1 MRGLFPSFF
10 NKGDNMK
17 LKIYNNK
24 SNKNIIN
31 KKIEE
36 IQEISF
42 NFKDNSD
49 ITNPILI
56 LQTYKTGNYCY
67 IPDLK
72 RYYYIDRIELM
83 KGGFYRLY
91 LEIDVL
97 MSYKDEIINAD
108 WYSVNGVNVT
118 IPNEVDYNSLVDYEQ
133 FLLTIGG

>member
-1 MRGLFPSFF
+1 MIV
-10 NKGDNMK
+10 KV
-17 LKIYNNK
+17 YNNK
-24 SNKNIIN
+24 SNKNIVN

-42 NFKDNSD
+42 DFKDDSD

-56 LQTYKTGNYCY
+56 LQSYKSGNYCY

-72 RYYYIDRIELM
+72 RYYFIDKIELM
-83 KGGFYRLY
+83 NGGFYKLY

-118 IPNEVDYNSLVDYEQ
+118 IPNEIDYNSLVDYEQ

>member
-1 MRGLFPSFF
+1 
-10 NKGDNMK
+10 MK

-24 SNKNIIN
+24 SNKNIVN

-49 ITNPILI
+49 ITNPILS
-56 LQTYKTGNYCY
+56 LQTYQTGNYCY

-97 MSYKDEIINAD
+97 MSYKDELINAD

-118 IPNEVDYNSLVDYEQ
+118 IPNEIDYNSLVDYEQ
-133 FLLTIGG
+133 FVLTIGG

>member
-1 MRGLFPSFF
+1 MIV
-10 NKGDNMK
+10 
-17 LKIYNNK
+17 KIYNNK
-24 SNKNIIN
+24 SNKNIVN

-36 IQEISF
+36 VQEISF
-42 NFKDNSD
+42 DFKDDSD

-56 LQTYKTGNYCY
+56 LQSYKSGNYCY
-67 IPDLK
+67 IPDLN
-72 RYYYIDRIELM
+72 RYYYIDKIELM
-83 KGGFYRLY
+83 NGGYYKLY

-118 IPNEVDYNSLVDYEQ
+118 IPNEIDYNSLVDYEQ

>member
-1 MRGLFPSFF
+1 MIVKVF
-10 NKGDNMK
+10 
-17 LKIYNNK
+17 NNK
-24 SNKNIIN
+24 SNKNIVN

-42 NFKDNSD
+42 DFKDDSD

-56 LQTYKTGNYCY
+56 LQSYKSGNYCY

-72 RYYYIDRIELM
+72 RYYFIDKIELM
-83 KGGFYRLY
+83 NGGFYKLY

-118 IPNEVDYNSLVDYEQ
+118 IPNEIDYNSLVDYEQ

>member
-1 MRGLFPSFF
+1 MLV
-10 NKGDNMK
+10 
-17 LKIYNNK
+17 KIYHNK
-24 SNKNIIN
+24 SNNNVIN

-56 LQTYKTGNYCY
+56 LQSYKTGNYCY

-83 KGGFYRLY
+83 SGGFYKLY

-97 MSYKDEIINAD
+97 MSYKTDLINGEWYSDGKNVIIN
-108 WYSVNGVNVT
+108 
-118 IPNEVDYNSLVDYEQ
+118 NEIDYNSLVDYEQ
-133 FLLTIGG
+133 FLLTIGGL

>member
-1 MRGLFPSFF
+1 
-10 NKGDNMK
+10 MK

-24 SNKNIIN
+24 SNKNIVN

-42 NFKDNSD
+42 NFKDYSD
-49 ITNPILI
+49 ITNPSLI

-108 WYSVNGVNVT
+108 WYSVSGVNVT
-118 IPNEVDYNSLVDYEQ
+118 IPNEIDYNSLVDYEQ

>member
-1 MRGLFPSFF
+1 
-10 NKGDNMK
+10 MK

-24 SNKNIIN
+24 SNKNIVN

-42 NFKDNSD
+42 NFKDYSD

-108 WYSVNGVNVT
+108 WYSVSGVNVI

>member
-1 MRGLFPSFF
+1 MIV
-10 NKGDNMK
+10 KV
-17 LKIYNNK
+17 YNNK
-24 SNKNIIN
+24 SNKNIVN

-42 NFKDNSD
+42 DFKDDSD

-56 LQTYKTGNYCY
+56 LQSYKSGNYCY

-72 RYYYIDRIELM
+72 RYYFIDKIELM
-83 KGGFYRLY
+83 NGGFYKLY

-118 IPNEVDYNSLVDYEQ
+118 IPNEIDYNSLVDYEQ
-133 FLLTIGG
+133 FLFTIGG

>member
-1 MRGLFPSFF
+1 
-10 NKGDNMK
+10 MK

-24 SNKNIIN
+24 SNKNIVN

-42 NFKDNSD
+42 NFKDYSD

-97 MSYKDEIINAD
+97 MSYKEEIINAD

>member
-1 MRGLFPSFF
+1 MIV
-10 NKGDNMK
+10 KV
-17 LKIYNNK
+17 YNNK
-24 SNKNIIN
+24 SNKNIVN

-42 NFKDNSD
+42 NFKDDSD

-56 LQTYKTGNYCY
+56 LQSYKTGNYCY
-67 IPDLK
+67 IPDLN

-83 KGGFYRLY
+83 NGGFYKLY

-97 MSYKDEIINAD
+97 MSYKDEIIKAD

-118 IPNEVDYNSLVDYEQ
+118 IPNEIDYNSLIDYEQ
-133 FLLTIGG
+133 FLLIIGG

>member
-1 MRGLFPSFF
+1 
-10 NKGDNMK
+10 MK

-24 SNKNIIN
+24 SNKNIVN

-42 NFKDNSD
+42 NFKDYSD

-108 WYSVNGVNVT
+108 WYSVSGVNVT
-118 IPNEVDYNSLVDYEQ
+118 IPNEIDYNSLVDYEQ

>member
-1 MRGLFPSFF
+1 MIV
-10 NKGDNMK
+10 KV
-17 LKIYNNK
+17 YNNK
-24 SNKNIIN
+24 SNKNIVN

-36 IQEISF
+36 VQEISF
-42 NFKDNSD
+42 DFKDDSD

-56 LQTYKTGNYCY
+56 LQSYKTGNYCY

-72 RYYYIDRIELM
+72 RYYYIDKIDLM
-83 KGGFYRLY
+83 NGGFYKLY

-118 IPNEVDYNSLVDYEQ
+118 IPNEIDYNSLIDYKQ
-133 FLLTIGG
+133 FLLIIGG

>member
-1 MRGLFPSFF
+1 MIV
-10 NKGDNMK
+10 KV
-17 LKIYNNK
+17 YNNK
-24 SNKNIIN
+24 SNKNIVN
-31 KKIEE
+31 KKIEL

-42 NFKDNSD
+42 DFKDDSD

-67 IPDLK
+67 IPDLN

-83 KGGFYRLY
+83 KGGYYKLY

-118 IPNEVDYNSLVDYEQ
+118 IPNEIDYNSLVDYEQ
-133 FLLTIGG
+133 FLLIIGG

>member
-24 SNKNIIN
+24 SNKNIVN

-42 NFKDNSD
+42 NFKDYSD

-108 WYSVNGVNVT
+108 WYSVSGVNVT
-118 IPNEVDYNSLVDYEQ
+118 IPNEVDYNSLVNYEQ

>member
-1 MRGLFPSFF
+1 MIV
-10 NKGDNMK
+10 KV
-17 LKIYNNK
+17 YNNK
-24 SNKNIIN
+24 SNKNIVN
-31 KKIEE
+31 KKIEKV
-36 IQEISF
+36 QEITF
-42 NFKDNSD
+42 DFKDDSD

-83 KGGFYRLY
+83 NGGYYKLY

-108 WYSVNGVNVT
+108 WFSVDGVNVT
-118 IPNEVDYNSLVDYEQ
+118 IPNEIDYNSLIDYEQ
-133 FLLTIGG
+133 FLLIIGG

>member
-1 MRGLFPSFF
+1 MIV
-10 NKGDNMK
+10 KV
-17 LKIYNNK
+17 YNNK
-24 SNKNIIN
+24 SNKNIVN

-36 IQEISF
+36 IQEITF
-42 NFKDNSD
+42 EFKDDSD

-56 LQTYKTGNYCY
+56 LQSYKSGNYCY

-72 RYYYIDRIELM
+72 RYYFIDKIELM
-83 KGGFYRLY
+83 NGGFYKLY

-97 MSYKDEIINAD
+97 MSYKDEIINAN

-118 IPNEVDYNSLVDYEQ
+118 IPNEIDYNSLVDYEQ

>member
-1 MRGLFPSFF
+1 MIV
-10 NKGDNMK
+10 
-17 LKIYNNK
+17 KIYNNK
-24 SNKNIIN
+24 SNKNIVN

-36 IQEISF
+36 VQEISF
-42 NFKDNSD
+42 NFKDDSD

-56 LQTYKTGNYCY
+56 LQSYKSGNYCY
-67 IPDLK
+67 IPELK

-83 KGGFYRLY
+83 NGGFYKLY

-118 IPNEVDYNSLVDYEQ
+118 ISNEIDYNSLIDYEQ

>member
-1 MRGLFPSFF
+1 MIV
-10 NKGDNMK
+10 
-17 LKIYNNK
+17 KIFHNK
-24 SNKNIIN
+24 SNNNVIN

-42 NFKDNSD
+42 NFKNDSD

-72 RYYYIDRIELM
+72 RYYYINNIELM
-83 KGGFYRLY
+83 NGGFYKLY

-97 MSYKDEIINAD
+97 MSYKNDLINGEWYSEGINVIIN
-108 WYSVNGVNVT
+108 
-118 IPNEVDYNSLVDYEQ
+118 NEIDYNSLVDYEQ
-133 FLLTIGG
+133 FLLTIGGL

>member
-24 SNKNIIN
+24 SNKNIVN

-42 NFKDNSD
+42 NFKDYSD

-108 WYSVNGVNVT
+108 WYSVSGVNVT

>member
-1 MRGLFPSFF
+1 MVI
-10 NKGDNMK
+10 
-17 LKIYNNK
+17 KIYNNK
-24 SNKNIIN
+24 SNKNIVN
-31 KKIEE
+31 KEIEE

-42 NFKDNSD
+42 DFKDDSD

-56 LQTYKTGNYCY
+56 LQSYKQGNYCY
-67 IPDLK
+67 IPDLN
-72 RYYYIDRIELM
+72 RYYYIDKIDLM
-83 KGGFYRLY
+83 NGGFYKLY

-97 MSYKDEIINAD
+97 MSYKDEIIGAD